1 VNYALAAKAY
11 AKVGLETGVSSA
23 DPHQLI
29 LMLYDGA
36 ILQVKKAQNNL
47 QARDIAGKGQSAS
60 KAIQII
66 EEGLRASLDR
76 KVGGAIALQLDSLYE
91 YMCHRLLLANMGN
104 DPIGFSEVG
113 QLLADLRDAWA
124 SMGEKQASAKSKPA
138 VRLV

>member
-36 ILQVKKAQNNL
+36 MLQVKKAQHNL
-47 QARDIAGKGQSAS
+47 QARDIAGKGQAAS

-76 KVGGAIALQLDSLYE
+76 KVGGAIAMQLDSLYE

-113 QLLADLRDAWA
+113 QLLSDLRDAWA
-124 SMGEKQASAKSKPA
+124 SMGEKQAAAKPQPA
-138 VRLV
+138 MRLV

>member
-11 AKVGLETGVSSA
+11 ARVGLETGVSSA

-36 ILQVKKAQNNL
+36 ILQVKKAQTHL
-47 QARDIAGKGQSAS
+47 QARDIAGKGQAAS

-91 YMCHRLLLANMGN
+91 YMCHRLLLSNMGN

-113 QLLADLRDAWA
+113 QLLSDLRDAWA
-124 SMGEKQASAKSKPA
+124 SMGEKQAAAKPQPA